1 MKNKL
6 QFLVTV
12 AYWGTIFVIVLLLF
26 RFVVPP
32 ALPFLFGFAV
42 AAIFHPPVS
51 KISKAKSRWFA
62 TLITVIPFWGIL
74 LFLLWKI
81 GALIYGEAAELLK
94 WIQTT
99 DFQTVFS
106 TLDLPFIEGEA
117 SEWLLEKMDA
127 LLPTILDLSQKALMK
142 LLNLLLALPNAVIFC
157 FAMVVSSV
165 LLSVSYP
172 NIEPF
177 FLRQLPARFQ
187 AEYYDIK
194 DFLFRK
200 IFRFLKAHGIMF
212 LINYAE
218 LLIGLFLLK
227 SPYPLILAAVISLAD
242 LLPYVGMASILV
254 PWGLIQWLLLSNST
268 RGIGLIVLAII
279 VSVVHQLVE
288 PRIVGKTIGLSAL
301 ATLVSIYFGMK
312 LMGISG
318 VFIFPLLFLFF
329 KEWND
334 SGRLLLWKNEPE

>member
-26 RFVVPP
+26 RFVVSP

-165 LLSVSYP
+165 LSSTT
-172 NIEPF
+172 
-177 FLRQLPARFQ
+177 FQ
-187 AEYYDIK
+187 
-194 DFLFRK
+194 F
-200 IFRFLKAHGIMF
+200 
-212 LINYAE
+212 
-218 LLIGLFLLK
+218 
-227 SPYPLILAAVISLAD
+227 SPSRDP
-242 LLPYVGMASILV
+242 
-254 PWGLIQWLLLSNST
+254 
-268 RGIGLIVLAII
+268 
-279 VSVVHQLVE
+279 
-288 PRIVGKTIGLSAL
+288 
-301 ATLVSIYFGMK
+301 
-312 LMGISG
+312 
-318 VFIFPLLFLFF
+318 
-329 KEWND
+329 
-334 SGRLLLWKNEPE
+334 